1 MSYEPWTL
9 SGLNAAVRF
18 TIEADCSA
26 GLLPRLIEPFA
37 KRDITLDTMNAHRSG
52 QLMRVEIVI
61 RDIPANAVHVVE
73 GNLRQVVGV
82 RSVSMKQEVTGWV
95 QRRVA

>member
-1 MSYEPWTL
+1 MTYEPWTL

-18 TIEADCSA
+18 TIEADSAA

-37 KRDITLDTMNAHRSG
+37 KRGITLDTMNAHRSG
-52 QLMRVEIVI
+52 PLMRIEIVM
-61 RDIPANAVHVVE
+61 REMPADAVHVVE